1 MCLVPKS
8 VNRSQA
14 KGDLVII
21 QTLLLLNANY
31 FVIMLT
37 RYWSLSQQGD
47 LQPHSKSK
55 TWQLSTQ
62 LSNGLLSCTHLFCSF
77 FVFCFLESSVKF
89 CPIFEEEIEIFCKE
103 TNWYDRDTYIYILM
117 NPPLPFIRIQ
127 PDTVY
132 ITANPWQ
139 FITTNSLVYS
149 PVTWLDQGLL
159 HQWLNSW
166 PKRLQFAEQIPVLFT
181 DSKHRQLGIVKIPIM
196 NISFVWTGYGAI

>member
-1 MCLVPKS
+1 MHLMFILGDFKSSSPFFSYVLGSYKS

-62 LSNGLLSCTHLFCSF
+62 L
-77 FVFCFLESSVKF
+77 
-89 CPIFEEEIEIFCKE
+89 
-103 TNWYDRDTYIYILM
+103 
-117 NPPLPFIRIQ
+117 
-127 PDTVY
+127 
-132 ITANPWQ
+132 
-139 FITTNSLVYS
+139 
-149 PVTWLDQGLL
+149 
-159 HQWLNSW
+159 
-166 PKRLQFAEQIPVLFT
+166 
-181 DSKHRQLGIVKIPIM
+181 
-196 NISFVWTGYGAI
+196 

>member
-1 MCLVPKS
+1 MFITTRWPSASLQIK
-8 VNRSQA
+8 
-14 KGDLVII
+14 DLATKYTTVKWP
-21 QTLLLLNANY
+21 
-31 FVIMLT
+31 IML
-37 RYWSLSQQGD
+37 YPSV
-47 LQPHSKSK
+47 
-55 TWQLSTQ
+55 
-62 LSNGLLSCTHLFCSF
+62 LFF
-77 FVFCFLESSVKF
+77 FCFLLFGKLSKILPNF
-89 CPIFEEEIEIFCKE
+89 WRRNWNFCKE
-103 TNWYDRDTYIYILM
+103 TNWYDRDTYIYFLM
-117 NPPLPFIRIQ
+117 NPPLPFIWIQ

-166 PKRLQFAEQIPVLFT
+166 PKRLQFAKQIPILFT